1 MKRIISPDNSTFKSL
16 KRLASFSRERR
27 KQGKCLLEGW
37 HLLESYRS
45 RYGAPELVLLTERA
59 ASFKKNALL
68 DSNTVLISERLF
80 GELSQVTTPVGVL
93 AVINTPQP
101 ANHKPGNFCLL
112 LEGIQDPGNLGTIL
126 RTAASVGCKQIY
138 LSQDSVFAWSPKT
151 LRAGQGA
158 HFFLDIFE
166 GIDLASFIKNYHGRV
181 LAAVATGGQSLFE
194 VDLSGAVA
202 LLIGN
207 EGAGLSTELL
217 NTIQEKITIPM
228 PGAALS
234 LNAAVAAALCLYEKL
249 RG

>member
-1 MKRIISPDNSTFKSL
+1 MKRIISPDNPTFKSL
-16 KRLASFSRERR
+16 KRLANSSRERR

-37 HLLESYRS
+37 HLVESYKS
-45 RYGAPELVLLTERA
+45 RYGAPELVLLTERT
-59 ASFKKNALL
+59 ASFNKSGLL
-68 DSNTVLISERLF
+68 DSNTVSISERLF
-80 GELSQVTTPVGVL
+80 SELSQVATPTGVL
-93 AVINTPQP
+93 AVISTPQP
-101 ANHKPGNFCLL
+101 SNNTPGDFCLL
-112 LEGIQDPGNLGTIL
+112 LESIQDPGNLGTIL

-166 GIDLASFIKNYHGRV
+166 DIDLASFVKSYHGRV

-207 EGAGLSTELL
+207 EGAGLSKELL
-217 NTIQEKITIPM
+217 KIVRELITIPM
-228 PGAALS
+228 PGTALS

-249 RG
+249 RR